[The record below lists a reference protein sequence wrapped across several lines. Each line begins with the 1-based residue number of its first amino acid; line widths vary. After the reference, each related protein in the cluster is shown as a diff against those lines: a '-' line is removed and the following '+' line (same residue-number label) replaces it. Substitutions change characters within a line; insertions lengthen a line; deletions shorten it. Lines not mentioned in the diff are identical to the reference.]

1 MTDKYNRREKKT
13 RRKAKVN
20 RKKAIVRENIAKSQ
34 SGK

>member
-34 SGK
+34 AGK